1 MEAHLYQSPTDFDP
15 VARAVYRLDPVVFT
29 SELTT
34 LRTSP
39 WPADRILL
47 SVGNGDGAAGTAVQT
62 HDSVLLVNGLPPEV
76 APTAARA
83 LAGVEADLSGVRGTP
98 ATVMAFIKAW
108 HAVTG
113 VRAIMSS
120 RDVLYRLGELTP
132 PSGVA
137 GAWRSAETADSDVV
151 IHWLDAFFIE
161 AFGEPSNLQASRTM
175 LTAIDEAGDHV
186 LLWSVAGEP
195 VSMARVRAPVV
206 GASRIGPVY
215 TPPEHRGHG
224 YGAAVTAAASQ
235 FAVHEGARE
244 VVLFA
249 DADNPVSNRVY
260 RRIGF
265 ESVAENMRYALVETD
280 RPPADSGVTL
290 A

>member
-1 MEAHLYQSPTDFDP
+1 MEAHQYHSPIEFDP
-15 VARAVYRLDPVVFT
+15 IAASVYHRDPVLFT

-34 LRTSP
+34 LRISP

-47 SVGNGDGAAGTAVQT
+47 SVCNGDGAAGAAVQT
-62 HDSVLLVNGLPPEV
+62 HDSVLLVSGLPPEV

-98 ATVMAFIKAW
+98 ATVMAFITAW

-113 VRAIMSS
+113 VRAIASS
-120 RDVLYRLGELTP
+120 RDVLYRLGELRP
-132 PSGVA
+132 PSGVV
-137 GAWRSAETADSDVV
+137 GTWRLAEAADTEVV
-151 IHWLDAFFIE
+151 VHWLDAFFIE
-161 AFGEPSNLQASRTM
+161 AFGEPSNLEASRRM
-175 LTAIDEAGDHV
+175 LTAIAESGDHL

-195 VSMARVRAPVV
+195 VSMARVRTPVV

-215 TPPEHRGHG
+215 TPPERRGNG
-224 YGAAVTAAASQ
+224 YGAAATAAASR
-235 FAVHEGARE
+235 FAVDERACE

-265 ESVAENMRYALVETD
+265 EAVAENLRYTLVETD
-280 RPPADSGVTL
+280 RPPADSGVTPD
-290 A
+290 